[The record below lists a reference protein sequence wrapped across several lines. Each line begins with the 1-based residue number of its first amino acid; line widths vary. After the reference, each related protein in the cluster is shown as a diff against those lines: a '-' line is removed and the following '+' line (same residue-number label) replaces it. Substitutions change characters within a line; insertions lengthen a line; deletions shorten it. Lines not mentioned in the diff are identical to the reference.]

1 MEVCCG
7 LEIGGDLV
15 VSERVDLG
23 VEIGADSRRD
33 STVGNW
39 WIQGWICFVC
49 TTVVLWWLGGAKNN
63 PDDQPYWVRFG
74 EWSEV
79 PSTAVWTGDFT
90 AAETGGVSAV
100 TVVAAVRCI
109 CRVGHDDDS
118 EDKDDCEADREQ
130 DSDAE
135 QDECEE

>member
-1 MEVCCG
+1 M
-7 LEIGGDLV
+7 
-15 VSERVDLG
+15 
-23 VEIGADSRRD
+23 
-33 STVGNW
+33 W
-39 WIQGWICFVC
+39 WF
-49 TTVVLWWLGGAKNN
+49 GGAKNN
-63 PDDQPYWVRFG
+63 PDDQPYWVRFE

-100 TVVAAVRCI
+100 TVVAAVRCVS
-109 CRVGHDDDS
+109 RVGHDDDG